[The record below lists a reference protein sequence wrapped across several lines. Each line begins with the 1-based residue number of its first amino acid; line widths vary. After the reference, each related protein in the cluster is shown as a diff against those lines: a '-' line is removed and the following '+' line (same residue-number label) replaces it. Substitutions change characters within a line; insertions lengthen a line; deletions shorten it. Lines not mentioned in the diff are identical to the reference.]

1 MKNKVSSLLTGTSVL
16 IIVML
21 SSIYT
26 IFRNGNNCVVDTAVL
41 SFLILTLLH
50 ARNKMNVVCSDIF
63 ARASISAI
71 TTIASYFAAIYF
83 LKINLQSLDIIFSIL
98 LFVFSGILG
107 IEFFDSIS
115 SQFIDEKKYIFPQQ
129 KPRITILKEI
139 DSKDDTHVFSF
150 SMVLSALISSLFR
163 IFHIFPSSFKVND
176 NFSIDPSI
184 VTVSSGYF
192 IGMKNILILLIGTI
206 YSLVVLFIFHS
217 PSYAEHLQNP
227 YIYSLIIG
235 FSLSQ
240 GLETLFEYFTS
251 KDLFK
256 FQYGIKNLK
265 NASTFILLIM
275 MIIVYMFFFSGML
288 SKDLYIPW
296 WIFLVIV
303 PFSTILSISTI
314 NGIAET
320 GYWVSV
326 IDDLLPLLIVILFSN
341 VNLFSVIICI
351 SGLSIFEVTGIYYI
365 INRRVGNEF
374 QMTSNKVKKISFC
387 SILVG
392 IVVGMAIVLFFCNLS
407 TFLSSQLPAPL
418 TQVFALQ
425 IETVKEAI
433 SKTVVPNSINMYIFM
448 VSFVVAWILCKKN
461 ISPIIILSGIML
473 PYGTVLLLFVG
484 GLLSIKKQ
492 NKNRSDKVFSGL
504 ALGDGT
510 ITAIGTFIQK

>member
-1 MKNKVSSLLTGTSVL
+1 
-16 IIVML
+16 
-21 SSIYT
+21 
-26 IFRNGNNCVVDTAVL
+26 
-41 SFLILTLLH
+41 
-50 ARNKMNVVCSDIF
+50 
-63 ARASISAI
+63 
-71 TTIASYFAAIYF
+71 
-83 LKINLQSLDIIFSIL
+83 
-98 LFVFSGILG
+98 
-107 IEFFDSIS
+107 
-115 SQFIDEKKYIFPQQ
+115 
-129 KPRITILKEI
+129 
-139 DSKDDTHVFSF
+139 
-150 SMVLSALISSLFR
+150 MVLSALISSLFR

-296 WIFLVIV
+296 WIFLFIV

-433 SKTVVPNSINMYIFM
+433 SETVVPNSINMYIFM

-504 ALGDGT
+504 ALGDGI